1 MKKYELMKL
10 FEDTFEERDFTVDTL
25 VLLYNSTVHFLKD
38 KNGNEGIKK
47 LQNKLGMIL
56 ILEEIIDD
64 DNDWEIGNKITN
76 NIILDDDIKIS
87 DKSIRTLIKAY
98 EEI

>member
-10 FEDTFEERDFTVDTL
+10 FEDTFEEKDFTVDTL
-25 VLLYNSTVHFLKD
+25 ALLYNSTVHFLKD
-38 KNGNEGIKK
+38 REGNAGIKK
-47 LQNKLGMIL
+47 LQNKLGMIF
-56 ILEEIIDD
+56 ILEEIIED
-64 DNDWEIGNKITN
+64 DNNWEIGNKITN
-76 NIILDDDIKIS
+76 NIILDSEIEIS

>member
-1 MKKYELMKL
+1 MKKYELLKL
-10 FEDTFEERDFTVDTL
+10 FEETIEEKDYTVDTL

-38 KNGNEGIKK
+38 KEGNAGIKK
-47 LQNKLGMIL
+47 LQSRLGMIF

-64 DNDWEIGNKITN
+64 DNWEIGNKITN
-76 NIILDDDIKIS
+76 NIILDDEIEIS
-87 DKSIRTLIKAY
+87 DKSINALIKAF